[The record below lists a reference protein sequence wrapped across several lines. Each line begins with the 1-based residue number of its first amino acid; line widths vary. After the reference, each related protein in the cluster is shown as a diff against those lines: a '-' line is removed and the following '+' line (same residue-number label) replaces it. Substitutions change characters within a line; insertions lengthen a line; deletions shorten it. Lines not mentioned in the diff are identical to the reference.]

1 MVKRYWFVLTKANRL
16 QYSETSLTGA
26 KDSVDCGEY
35 YLRDVAKLDEEKDE
49 ELGFVPHWLKSK
61 QEFAMQLLPKPKD
74 GADASADE
82 EDREAD
88 EGFEAFIL
96 FATDAAQKDKWCVS
110 LALSPSFLF
119 SPLLSFL
126 FSLFSLFSF
135 LSVLPRTGPG

>member
-1 MVKRYWFVLTKANRL
+1 
-16 QYSETSLTGA
+16 
-26 KDSVDCGEY
+26 
-35 YLRDVAKLDEEKDE
+35 
-49 ELGFVPHWLKSK
+49 
-61 QEFAMQLLPKPKD
+61 MQLLPKPKD

-110 LALSPSFLF
+110 PSLSPSLSPSFLF

-126 FSLFSLFSF
+126 FSRLSFLSFLFSLCS
-135 LSVLPRTGPG
+135 PTDKPG